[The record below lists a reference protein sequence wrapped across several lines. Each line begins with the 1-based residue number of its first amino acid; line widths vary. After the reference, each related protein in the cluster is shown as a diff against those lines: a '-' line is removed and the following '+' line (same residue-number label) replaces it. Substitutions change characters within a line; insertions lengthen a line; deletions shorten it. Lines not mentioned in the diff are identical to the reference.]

1 MFANIKIRE
10 RLIILL
16 VSLLVPLLLVAY
28 LGDRGMTIIEDS
40 LSRSYNHHTVPLV
53 QLNNISRYYARIRA
67 NSMLIYLATNE
78 DTRLDAQ
85 RLVTELRAG
94 LTKEWGL
101 FQATLLTPEGKRQAD
116 TMWTAIQSYVATVD
130 QAEKLFVTDK
140 QRGATLMGTEWKEAF
155 VAGFKAIDDMSN
167 LEEQKAAEEFKDS
180 AAVFSSTRTQNIII
194 LLIALALGI
203 GLAISIV
210 LSITRPVAEAVATM
224 LLMAQRKMDVV
235 IPGLARKDE
244 VGEIARAMNTINTNQ
259 LEIAAVADT
268 IAQGDL
274 TAVVTPLC
282 PEDTLGFAL
291 KTMLERLRTV
301 VNDIVSATQNVASGS
316 EQLSSSAETLSQG
329 ANEQASATEEASAS
343 MEEMAANIKQTA
355 ENAATTEK
363 IARQSSQDA
372 QASGDAV
379 REAVKAMQT
388 IAEKI
393 VIVQEIAR
401 QTDLL
406 ALNAA
411 VEAARAGE
419 HGRGFAVVAS
429 EVRKLAERSQAA
441 ATEISGLSSETVGAA
456 TNAGEM
462 LNKLVP
468 DIRRTAEL
476 VEEITAA
483 CREQDIG
490 ASQVNLAI
498 QQLDKVTQQNAAA
511 AEETSAT
518 SVELASQADQLQ
530 TTIGY
535 FTLDTGGMH
544 AHRPAAAK
552 PRKPAAKPAAGKRP
566 AVAAAAAAKSAGNG
580 FTLDMDKE
588 DSEFQRY

>member
-16 VSLLVPLLLVAY
+16 TAMLVPLLLVAY
-28 LGDRGMTIIEDS
+28 LGDRGMGVIQDKLGIVYQH
-40 LSRSYNHHTVPLV
+40 RTVPLV
-53 QLNNISRYYARIRA
+53 YLEGVAYQLGRVRA
-67 NSMLIYLATNE
+67 NSELSVIAQTE
-78 DTRLDAQ
+78 EQ
-85 RLVTELRAG
+85 RLESNR
-94 LTKEWGL
+94 LTADARNML
-101 FQATLLTPEGKRQAD
+101 TQAWNTYYPTILTPEGKRLAD
-116 TMWTAIQSYVATVD
+116 ATWSSAQSYLGTVD
-130 QAEKLFVTDK
+130 TAERLLTGNDK
-140 QRGATLMGTEWKEAF
+140 NRIPALMIGEWRDAYNQVNKDLEALVKF
-155 VAGFKAIDDMSN
+155 Q
-167 LEEQKAAEEFKDS
+167 EQMAEEEYKKAGEMYS
-180 AAVFSSTRTQNIII
+180 ETRMQNIIV
-194 LLIALALGI
+194 LIVAIAAAFALAL
-203 GLAISIV
+203 AIV

-235 IPGLARKDE
+235 IPGLTRKDE
-244 VGEIARAMNTINTNQ
+244 VGEIARAMNTINTKQ

-274 TAVVTPLC
+274 TVGVTPLC
-282 PEDTLGFAL
+282 PEDTLGHAL
-291 KTMLERLRTV
+291 KTMLERLRSV
-301 VNDIVSATQNVASGS
+301 VHDIISATGNVASGS
-316 EQLSSSAETLSQG
+316 EELSASADTLSQG

-343 MEEMAANIKQTA
+343 MEEMAANIKQNA
-355 ENAATTEK
+355 ENAAATEK
-363 IARQSSQDA
+363 IARQSAVDA
-372 QASGDAV
+372 QSSGDAV
-379 REAVKAMQT
+379 RQAVKAMQT

-441 ATEISGLSSETVGAA
+441 AAEISGLSGETVDAA
-456 TNAGEM
+456 ANAGQM
-462 LNKLVP
+462 LGKLVP
-468 DIRRTAEL
+468 DIQRTAEL

-518 SVELASQADQLQ
+518 SVELASQAEQLQ
-530 TTIGY
+530 STIGY
-535 FTLDTGGMH
+535 FTLESGHG
-544 AHRPAAAK
+544 APRPA
-552 PRKPAAKPAAGKRP
+552 PRPAAGKPRKSAAPARP
-566 AVAAAAAAKSAGNG
+566 AAKRPAASSGNG
-580 FTLDMDKE
+580 FALDMDQE
-588 DSEFQRY
+588 DSEYQRY